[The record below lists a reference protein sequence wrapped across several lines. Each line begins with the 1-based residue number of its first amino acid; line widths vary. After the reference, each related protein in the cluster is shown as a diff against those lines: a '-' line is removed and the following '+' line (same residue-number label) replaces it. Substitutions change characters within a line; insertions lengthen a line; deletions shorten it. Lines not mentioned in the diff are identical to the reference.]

1 MSKSSVD
8 FEVGH
13 VHHEQETELRIA
25 VPNRDEAWRIV
36 KNILKQLEEEDD
48 GCSGVAIILHGK
60 VLGQD

>member
-1 MSKSSVD
+1 MSKSID
-8 FEVGH
+8 FEVEY
-13 VHHEQETELRIA
+13 HHEQETDSTLRIA
-25 VPNRDEAWRIV
+25 VPNRDEAWQIV